1 MDVREPVLPAYVPQP
16 LDQEL
21 LAWAAG
27 FFDGEGTTFAHADKR
42 RLNYRQ
48 LDVSVPQAGRGGVPE
63 VLLKF
68 QRAMLGM
75 GMIYLD
81 RHGLYKWRAGGRVGA
96 ELSLALMWPFLRTV
110 KRAQALDA
118 MDRVEHQY
126 ATGVRSRRKPR
137 YRPTFVAH
145 ALGVESQGHPR
156 IDRAWAAGFLDAE
169 GCFGVTALPRRKD
182 GTAGVRI
189 RVSASQHGAPGV
201 PADVLLYLRKALAIG
216 RIERHGDADDFKWT
230 TGGER
235 NVRTVLE
242 AVRPWLSEVKTHQAL
257 QALAT
262 HVTFRVRGNAD
273 TCIRGHTYDGLTVR
287 PDGAIHHHCS
297 ACDQIRRD
305 AARTRSMLGEAVIGY
320 AA

>member
-1 MDVREPVLPAYVPQP
+1 MLPPDVPKP

-42 RLNYRQ
+42 RPNYFQ
-48 LDVSVPQAGRGGVPE
+48 LDVSVPQACRSGVPE
-63 VLLKF
+63 VLVKF
-68 QRAMLGM
+68 RRAMLGM
-75 GMIYLD
+75 GMIYVD
-81 RHGLYKWRAGGRVGA
+81 RHGLHKWRAGGRVGA
-96 ELSLALMWPFLRTV
+96 EVALALMWPYLGPV

-126 ATGVRSRRKPR
+126 ATGARSRRRPR

-145 ALGVESQGHPR
+145 ALGADTQGAAR
-156 IDRAWAAGFLDAE
+156 IERAWAAGFLDAE

-189 RVSASQHGAPGV
+189 RASASQHGAPGV
-201 PADVLLYLRKALAIG
+201 PADVLLHLRRVLGMG
-216 RIERHGDADDFKWT
+216 RIERHGDDDDFKWT
-230 TGGER
+230 IGGER
-235 NVRTVLE
+235 DVRAVLE
-242 AVRPWLSEVKTHQAL
+242 AVRPWLGEVKTRQAL

-262 HVTFRVRGNAD
+262 HVALRVRGNAD
-273 TCIRGHTYDGLTVR
+273 TCIRGHTYDGLIVR
-287 PDGAIHHHCS
+287 PDGAIHHQCS

-305 AARTRSMLGEAVIGY
+305 AARARSIGEAVMEY